1 MSEISNSNGHSN
13 SDTNIAIFRYKFS
26 DDIMTELH
34 NFAKLHEFDHRTD
47 FKDAWK
53 LWVEDNIDIINKEI
67 LRLNQHGYPEN
78 KDVIDKMY
86 KSTRYYF
93 RKKSLV
99 KVDAK
104 KRRNYIRLSKRILG
118 LIDEH
123 LNNNINKP
131 DFKPCNAFLDFYNK
145 HILIIEEETEEV
157 SSNGS
162 LQSKEIQNKMKKTYQ
177 NRYFVFVN
185 K

>member
-1 MSEISNSNGHSN
+1 MSIKANTDSN
-13 SDTNIAIFRYKFS
+13 SDTNVAIFRYKFS
-26 DDIMTELH
+26 DVIMTELH

-53 LWVEDNIDIINKEI
+53 IWVEDNTDIINKEI
-67 LRLNQHGYPEN
+67 IRLNEHGYPES

-86 KSTRYYF
+86 KSARYYF
-93 RKKSLV
+93 RKKSVV

-118 LIDEH
+118 VIDDH
-123 LNNNINKP
+123 LNNNVNNA
-131 DFKPCNAFLDFYNK
+131 DFKPCNAFLDFYDK
-145 HILIIEEETEEV
+145 HTLIIEEEIEDLC
-157 SSNGS
+157 SKGS
-162 LQSKEIQNKMKKTYQ
+162 LELKEIQNKMKKTYQ

>member
-1 MSEISNSNGHSN
+1 MNEIISNGHSDGHSN
-13 SDTNIAIFRYKFS
+13 IAIAIFRYKFS
-26 DDIMTELH
+26 DVIMTELH

-53 LWVEDNIDIINKEI
+53 IWVEDNTDSINKEI
-67 LRLNQHGYPEN
+67 LRLNQHGYPES

-93 RKKSLV
+93 RKKSVV

-118 LIDEH
+118 LIDDH
-123 LNNNINKP
+123 LNNNINNP
-131 DFKPCNAFLDFYNK
+131 DFKPCSAFVDFYDK
-145 HILIIEEETEEV
+145 HKLIIEEETEEV
-157 SSNGS
+157 SIEV
-162 LQSKEIQNKMKKTYQ
+162 KEIQNKMKKTYQ